1 MLGSESQNFI
11 PKASVYLVCLARFE
25 RAWLLRSFY
34 SQSQRPSSNNVTT
47 SDVKAPKATTFLQS
61 TTLCPLSLTAQ
72 SWTAPLRL
80 LPPETDIDTSS
91 LTYPG
96 THTTTS
102 EKKNGITEYL
112 RVDDDLGGSGLMVEE
127 QSSRTLLP
135 FSLVEDEI
143 AKAANG
149 GSSLSQYTVSLVY
162 SDHDITGSSEFVV
175 YVPSGQATLHQ
186 PAEVTS
192 MKSSSLTGVFQSLSG
207 QYSVGF
213 FNRATLPETLGA
225 VSRSKQKEIDSYVTG
240 NLESSSHLFGNSR
253 HQRTQT
259 TRNAS
264 KFDDSDLSTLNPIT
278 KSQLMDSTKTV
289 PATTTATKNTV
300 EEFTTDGSRA
310 SRVLSSH
317 GVALILGSISGA
329 SLLFA
334 IIFYLHRFYFRRI
347 SRSSRGTGSV
357 TQPKADNPA
366 ATYPDMSQNLEI
378 SRFSADS

>member
-1 MLGSESQNFI
+1 M
-11 PKASVYLVCLARFE
+11 VCLARFE

-34 SQSQRPSSNNVTT
+34 SQSQRTLSNTVTT
-47 SDVKAPKATTFLQS
+47 SDVKAPKATSFLQS
-61 TTLCPLSLTAQ
+61 TTLYPSSPTAQ
-72 SWTAPLRL
+72 SWTSPLRSF
-80 LPPETDIDTSS
+80 PPETDIDTPT

-102 EKKNGITEYL
+102 EKENGIIEYL
-112 RVDDDLGGSGLMVEE
+112 KVDDELGGSGLIVEE

-135 FSLVEDEI
+135 FSLVEDEF

-149 GSSLSQYTVSLVY
+149 GARLSQYTVSSVD
-162 SDHDITGSSEFVV
+162 SDHDFTGSSEFVV
-175 YVPSGQATLHQ
+175 YVPSDQATLHQ

-192 MKSSSLTGVFQSLSG
+192 MKSSSSTGVFQSLSG
-207 QYSVGF
+207 QTSVGF
-213 FNRATLPETLGA
+213 SNRGTLPGTLGA
-225 VSRSKQKEIDSYVTG
+225 VSRSKQKEIGSYVTV
-240 NLESSSHLFGNSR
+240 NLEYSSHLFGNSR
-253 HQRTQT
+253 HHQPTQT
-259 TRNAS
+259 TRNPP
-264 KFDDSDLSTLNPIT
+264 KFDDLDLSTLNPIT
-278 KSQLMDSTKTV
+278 KSQPMDSTKTV

-300 EEFTTDGSRA
+300 EQLGTDGSDA

-317 GVALILGSISGA
+317 GVAVILGSISGA

-347 SRSSRGTGSV
+347 STSSRGTGSV

-366 ATYPDMSQNLEI
+366 ATCPDMSEILEI